1 MGIPPIV
8 LGAEEELLLVRIN
21 RELNSYI
28 QLLEKAKL
36 RDAIR
41 HIMNISRL
49 GNQLMQSAQP
59 WVLIKGS
66 QEDKIRAG
74 TVIGLCANVICQLS
88 VMLQPFM
95 PKVSKQLQEQL
106 NVGEDI
112 NRLVDDFGCR
122 LATGHK
128 VGVPAPLFQKIEQ
141 SLVDELKKRFAG
153 TQKEQEQEQAPKS
166 TAQDTVESLTK
177 KVAQQAD
184 KVRELKATKAE
195 KALVKTNV
203 DVLLQLKKDLAS
215 LEQQATSTSNPS
227 LVDIEN
233 LSKNVTQQGD
243 KVRQLKAAKAAK

>member
-88 VMLQPFM
+88 VMLQPLM

-153 TQKEQEQEQAPKS
+153 TQKEQPPKS

-177 KVAQQAD
+177 KVAQQED
-184 KVRELKATKAE
+184 KVRELKA
-195 KALVKTNV
+195 
-203 DVLLQLKKDLAS
+203 
-215 LEQQATSTSNPS
+215 P
-227 LVDIEN
+227 
-233 LSKNVTQQGD
+233 
-243 KVRQLKAAKAAK
+243 

>member
-1 MGIPPIV
+1 MNLINRALSFLDKNYGGVIPPIV

-95 PKVSKQLQEQL
+95 PKVSQQFDSLVSNRVSLLYVAIVILIVELDAEVNRFVTIIYRQWLHLIDFSIIVSIRGCL
-106 NVGEDI
+106 NV
-112 NRLVDDFGCR
+112 LVNC
-122 LATGHK
+122 
-128 VGVPAPLFQKIEQ
+128 
-141 SLVDELKKRFAG
+141 S
-153 TQKEQEQEQAPKS
+153 
-166 TAQDTVESLTK
+166 
-177 KVAQQAD
+177 
-184 KVRELKATKAE
+184 
-195 KALVKTNV
+195 
-203 DVLLQLKKDLAS
+203 VLL
-215 LEQQATSTSNPS
+215 TRVN
-227 LVDIEN
+227 
-233 LSKNVTQQGD
+233 
-243 KVRQLKAAKAAK
+243 